1 MDKGR
6 RVWVE
11 RIGHGSSF
19 CEIDFGEL
27 YTTFWHCKV
36 DITSRIPSFPN
47 PIPKSKLSLF
57 LRMLSHFELV
67 SSSRRL
73 TLGFDQPTNLAT
85 HEYTIFRLVCGSG
98 FKFSA
103 LHALR
108 TQTTCNSPLSSPPHH
123 ASCLSSHDPDLDTRP

>member
-57 LRMLSHFELV
+57 FFANAFPFRIGLIISQTHAGFRSTDQ
-67 SSSRRL
+67 SSN
-73 TLGFDQPTNLAT
+73 T
-85 HEYTIFRLVCGSG
+85 
-98 FKFSA
+98 
-103 LHALR
+103 
-108 TQTTCNSPLSSPPHH
+108 
-123 ASCLSSHDPDLDTRP
+123 